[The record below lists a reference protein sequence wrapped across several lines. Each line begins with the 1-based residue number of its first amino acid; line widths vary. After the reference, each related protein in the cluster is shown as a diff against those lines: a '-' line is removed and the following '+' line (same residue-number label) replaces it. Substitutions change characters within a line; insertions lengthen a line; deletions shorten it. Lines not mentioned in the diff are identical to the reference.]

1 MESRGEVRGSKRR
14 EGWREEWRERVEGG
28 EYSERILREPISRT
42 MEYERFTLR
51 KFVFF
56 SYPRFQSFFF
66 LFLLFVICFEL
77 AFRKDWNQFALLWK
91 ESRSFFFFLSFRN
104 KRKKGRNKVYLG
116 DERKEDSFFLIGGG
130 EGFSSANKTDLEK
143 ELEGINLLT

>member
-66 LFLLFVICFEL
+66 FFFLFVICFEL

-91 ESRSFFFFLSFRN
+91 ESRSFFFFFLFETRE
-104 KRKKGRNKVYLG
+104 KRVGVKCTSGTK
-116 DERKEDSFFLIGGG
+116 ERKILFFLSEEVKDFRARIRQIWRR
-130 EGFSSANKTDLEK
+130 SWKV
-143 ELEGINLLT
+143 